1 METGRIAMSSELAV
15 QQETDLALVPQFHAV
30 AVNATE
36 MKNAAA
42 GIKKWLEAKLLSID
56 AEIVQLQDTLD
67 AAIRHKWKSSGFKS
81 QLQREKQKQMY
92 YQKLL
97 AAVHA
102 GFTIVPNL
110 DVSVFAI
117 RVKRESP
124 KWCGDY
130 GTSGYSYSS
139 AAPSIPEED
148 EQRLPVGEGRYES
161 PQQTFIEQRTKQ
173 KQTKN
178 GKEEEVYA
186 VEQTCTG
193 WKDIEFPLA
202 IAHPLVMDATA
213 AAMAMK
219 IFDRIGVV
227 PQTARK
233 GYRGDPIVLGQITSK
248 EGWTTKTASFLIAW
262 YLDPRTL

>member
-1 METGRIAMSSELAV
+1 MNSELTV

-36 MKNAAA
+36 MANAKT
-42 GIKKWLEAKLLSID
+42 GIKKWLEAKVLSIES
-56 AEIVQLQDTLD
+56 EIAQLQETLD

-81 QLQREKQKQMY
+81 QLQREKQKQLY

-102 GFTIVPNL
+102 GFTIVPNME
-110 DVSVFAI
+110 VNVFAI
-117 RVKRESP
+117 RVERESP

-130 GTSGYSYSS
+130 RTSSYSYSS
-139 AAPSIPEED
+139 AAPSVPDED

-161 PQQTFIEQRTKQ
+161 PQQTFIEQRDKKKQ
-173 KQTKN
+173 MKD
-178 GKEEEVYA
+178 GKEVEVYA

-227 PQTARK
+227 PQTRRK
-233 GYRGDPIVLGQITSK
+233 GYRGDPIVLGQITRK
-248 EGWTTKTASFLIAW
+248 EGWQTKTASFLIAW

>member
-1 METGRIAMSSELAV
+1 MTTDIEMKA
-15 QQETDLALVPQFHAV
+15 ETDLAIVPQFHAV

-36 MKNAAA
+36 MANAKT
-42 GIKKWLEAKLLSID
+42 GIKKWLEAKVLSID
-56 AEIVQLQDTLD
+56 AEIAQLQETLD

-81 QLQREKQKQMY
+81 QLQREKQKQLY

-110 DVSVFAI
+110 DVSIFAI
-117 RVKRESP
+117 RVKREMP
-124 KWCGDY
+124 KFVYKEGKSSC
-130 GTSGYSYSS
+130 SYTN

-161 PQQTFIEQRTKQ
+161 PLQEFSENRYKEKETRD
-173 KQTKN
+173 
-178 GKEEEVYA
+178 GKEIEMYK
-186 VEQTCTG
+186 VEQFCDG

-213 AAMAMK
+213 QAMALK

-233 GYRGDPIVLGQITSK
+233 GYRGDPIVLGQITRK
-248 EGWTTKTASFLIAW
+248 EGYSTRTASFLVAW
-262 YLDPRTL
+262 FLDPRTL

>member
-1 METGRIAMSSELAV
+1 MMEMSSELTV

-36 MKNAAA
+36 MANAKT
-42 GIKKWLEAKLLSID
+42 GIKKWLEAKVQSID
-56 AEIVQLQDTLD
+56 AEIVQVEETLA

-81 QLQREKQKQMY
+81 QLQREKQKQLY

-102 GFTIVPNL
+102 GYTVVPNM
-110 DVSVFAI
+110 DVSIFAI
-117 RVKRESP
+117 RVKREDP
-124 KWCGDY
+124 KWQY
-130 GTSGYSYSS
+130 GEGKSGYSYGS
-139 AAPSIPEED
+139 AAPLVPEEK

-161 PQQTFIEQRTKQ
+161 PLVTFAEDRSKVKEIKD
-173 KQTKN
+173 
-178 GKEEEVYA
+178 GKEVELYK
-186 VEQTCTG
+186 VEQYCQG
-193 WKDIEFPLA
+193 FQDIEFPLA

-213 AAMAMK
+213 QAMALK

-227 PQTARK
+227 PQTRRK
-233 GYRGDPIVLGQITSK
+233 GYRGDAIVLGQITRQ
-248 EGWTTKTASFLIAW
+248 EGWATKTASFLIAW